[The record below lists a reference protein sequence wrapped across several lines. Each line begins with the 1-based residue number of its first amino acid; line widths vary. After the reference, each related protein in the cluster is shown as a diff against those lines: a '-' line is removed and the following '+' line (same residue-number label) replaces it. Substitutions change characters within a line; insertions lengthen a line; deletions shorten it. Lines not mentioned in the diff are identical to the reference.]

1 MDWYNIHIPL
11 QICVNGLLQ
20 EVLAK
25 RSSSLQLYKSRSVLG
40 NMNM

>member
-25 RSSSLQLYKSRSVLG
+25 RSSLLQLY
-40 NMNM
+40 